1 MPRHTDPDPLLPTL
15 FTAAQALAA
24 GLSAGQIQHRVR
36 SGRWV
41 KVARGHYRHAD
52 GVVPLDVD
60 AFARARI
67 EHVHRAIAA
76 QRRNPR
82 SVIAFHSAALVHGL
96 PLFDPLPP
104 EPCLIVPPGPWAGE
118 RSGVIFRRVACA
130 ASDVDRR
137 NTPVTTPTRTWLDL
151 ARGHS
156 LADALAAGDGGM
168 RAGLLDVELI
178 RRSLD
183 EMGQVRG
190 SVRAATAL
198 THLDARR
205 ERPLESA
212 SWAYFLEHGI
222 PLPQLHVPLHDDR
235 GLLLAL
241 VDFLWEASQVVG
253 ECDGRLKY
261 TSMDVLSAEK
271 RREDEL
277 RSLGLGVVRWG
288 WRDLT
293 NLRLAVRLRRS
304 LDSYR

>member
-1 MPRHTDPDPLLPTL
+1 MPRHADPDPPLPAL
-15 FTAAQALAA
+15 FTAAQAIAA

-76 QRRNPR
+76 QRRNPS

-104 EPCLIVPPGPWAGE
+104 EPCLIVPPGRWAGQ
-118 RSGVIFRRVACA
+118 RSGVIFRRMMCA
-130 ASDVDRR
+130 ASDVDAR

-151 ARGHS
+151 ARSHS
-156 LADALAAGDGGM
+156 LADALAAGDGGL
-168 RAGLLDVELI
+168 RAGLLAVGLM

-183 EMGQVRG
+183 EIGDARG

-198 THLDARR
+198 AHLDARR
-205 ERPLESA
+205 ESPLESG
-212 SWAYFLEHGI
+212 SWAYFIEHCL
-222 PLPQLHVPLHDDR
+222 PLPQLQVSLHDDQG
-235 GLLLAL
+235 GLLAR
-241 VDFLWEASQVVG
+241 VDFLWEEACLVG

-261 TSMDVLSAEK
+261 TSMDVLYAEK

-293 NLRLAVRLRRS
+293 NARLAMRLRRS
-304 LDSYR
+304 LDIYR